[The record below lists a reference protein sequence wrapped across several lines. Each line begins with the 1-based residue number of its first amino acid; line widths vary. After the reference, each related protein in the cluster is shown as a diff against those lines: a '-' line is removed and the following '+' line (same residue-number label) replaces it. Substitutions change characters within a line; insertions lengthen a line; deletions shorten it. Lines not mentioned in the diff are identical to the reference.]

1 MKKENGKEKKEEP
14 KEKKD
19 EKVVNRNQ
27 SKSVDEKNK
36 GAPSKDNKKKI
47 KEDEEEEEIQV
58 VSPKV
63 EETKNEEKNPEE
75 LENTKIP
82 IFNVSD
88 EVVLTKDRM
97 GIIRFKGRVPEMG
110 FGIYYGVELTDGSVG
125 HNDGQCK
132 GVRYFQTEGQ
142 RGMFVGHEKIR
153 RKMTA
158 RDHKRIDSFHS
169 VSKNKEEVDGPKSP
183 KQANQSNQDDEK
195 ESVLSPSEQERQ
207 RQESL
212 AQREEQKEVK
222 EFVVS
227 IEGLEAAKRN
237 ENIVQFILRQNNKYR
252 DILLDTYANPQT
264 HITIVH
270 AFGALQEIEGDLQLQ
285 GWGELIKRWQKFL

>member
-1 MKKENGKEKKEEP
+1 
-14 KEKKD
+14 
-19 EKVVNRNQ
+19 
-27 SKSVDEKNK
+27 
-36 GAPSKDNKKKI
+36 
-47 KEDEEEEEIQV
+47 
-58 VSPKV
+58 
-63 EETKNEEKNPEE
+63 
-75 LENTKIP
+75 
-82 IFNVSD
+82 
-88 EVVLTKDRM
+88 M

-212 AQREEQKEVK
+212 AQREEQKEIK

-227 IEGLEAAKRN
+227 VEGLEAAKRN

-285 GWGELIKRWQKFL
+285 GWGELIKRWQKFFINNEIKIHVKYILKRFSAVINIFFFCLLHYM